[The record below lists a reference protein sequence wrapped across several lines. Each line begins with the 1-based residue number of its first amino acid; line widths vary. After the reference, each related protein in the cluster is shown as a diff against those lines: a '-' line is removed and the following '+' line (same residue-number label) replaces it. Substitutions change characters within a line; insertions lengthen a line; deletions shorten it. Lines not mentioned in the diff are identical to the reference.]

1 MALLSTGSLENV
13 YSALDTYLT
22 EELVT
27 KAGLS
32 LRLHGTRRFIPPVD
46 DPWIEAHYDFLGL
59 QSQFLRQTGGD
70 LPNARTPGYDEAIYG
85 TFRIGELQ
93 LNAYQRARVFR
104 QRYTTARMRDI
115 IVNAFPDSRI
125 IPVYDVASHS
135 DTGAARV
142 GNIICS
148 GVPTEQVLDDGMR
161 SGVIQHVL
169 RVQTRYI
176 ERYTHG

>member
-1 MALLSTGSLENV
+1 MALLATGSLENV
-13 YSALDTYLT
+13 YAALDTYLT

-27 KAGLS
+27 KAGLA
-32 LRLHGTRRFIPPVD
+32 LRLHGERRFIPPVD

-70 LPNARTPGYDEAIYG
+70 MPNARTPGYDEAIYG
-85 TFRIGELQ
+85 TFRIGQLQ
-93 LNAYQRARVFR
+93 LNLYQRARVFR
-104 QRYTTARMRDI
+104 QRYTTAYMRDRV
-115 IVNAFPDSRI
+115 VNAFPDTRV

-135 DTGAARV
+135 DTGAALV
-142 GNIICS
+142 GNILCM
-148 GVPTEQVLDDGMR
+148 GLENEQVLDDGMR

-169 RVQTRYI
+169 QIATRYI